1 MLLKNIDFNEIAI
14 LVDFDGTIT
23 TKDTNNLLVEVYG
36 NETTDR
42 LKKEFRE
49 GKLNFPE
56 YFQGEM
62 SQLRLTEDE
71 YINFLLE
78 KVEISPGF
86 LEFYEN
92 IKEKGIRIGII
103 SGGFKNG
110 IISFLKKHGIKDI
123 EIFSNKLIFDGDIPH
138 IEFLDGQ
145 DFKCCDKGPCGNC
158 KIKHYN
164 RYKKDAEKVIFIGDG
179 TTDMPVAEVADVVF
193 AKDSLAKY
201 LDQKSIDYIFYEDFR
216 DINKL
221 IFN

>member
-86 LEFYEN
+86 LEFYEK

-110 IISFLKKHGIKDI
+110 IIPFLKKHGIEDI
-123 EIFSNKLIFDGDIPH
+123 EIFSNKLIFDRDMPH

-164 RYKKDAEKVIFIGDG
+164 RYKKDSEKVIFIGDG

-201 LDQKSIDYIFYEDFR
+201 LDQKGIDYIFYEDFR
-216 DINKL
+216 DINKV